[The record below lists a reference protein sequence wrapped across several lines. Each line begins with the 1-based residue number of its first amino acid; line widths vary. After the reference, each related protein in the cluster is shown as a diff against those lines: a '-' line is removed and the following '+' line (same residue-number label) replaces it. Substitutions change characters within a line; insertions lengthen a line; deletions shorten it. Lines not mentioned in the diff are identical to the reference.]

1 MEVSAERQLL
11 AAWLRA
17 IPQSRHAPRPLADL
31 PGGTDIGRGLVTM
44 LQVWGAVE
52 LSEAG
57 IRAVSQ
63 PAYYFLHS
71 LAAWAE
77 TGEAIV
83 LDWSDRQ
90 GTAAAEGLRHGT
102 SLVYW
107 LEQER
112 QRRYPQAPPIRH
124 VLAAQVLI
132 VRPSTPPTFLV
143 QWDTRAGAYQLIG
156 GRQKVDQEWAEPI
169 LETAVREVE
178 EELGEQVRLA
188 AGDFRLEPLATFGG
202 AVRLSPSFGALTAY
216 QFHFFQAIALPP
228 LQLGPNDR
236 WVTRAEL
243 LSGRT
248 GDGAPVRG
256 DHILSLEQALGLSI
270 DALPSSFR
278 SSGG

>member
-1 MEVSAERQLL
+1 MDTSAERQLL

-31 PGGTDIGRGLVTM
+31 PGGLGIGQGLAIL

-77 TGEAIV
+77 TNGSIV
-83 LDWSDRQ
+83 LDWSDQQ
-90 GTAAAEGLRHGT
+90 GTMAAASLRHGT

-112 QRRYPQAPPIRH
+112 WRRDPQAPPIRH
-124 VLAAQVLI
+124 TLAAQVLI
-132 VRPSTPPTFLV
+132 VQASAPPTFLV
-143 QWDTRAGAYQLIG
+143 QWDDRAGAYQLIG
-156 GRQKVDQEWAEPI
+156 GRQKVDRNWVEPI
-169 LETAVREVE
+169 LETAAREVE
-178 EELGEQVRLA
+178 EELRGQVHLA
-188 AGDFRLEPLATFGG
+188 AGDFRLEPLATFSGV
-202 AVRLSPSFGALTAY
+202 VRLSPSFGALTAY
-216 QFHFFQAIALPP
+216 QFHFFQAVDLPP
-228 LQLGPNDR
+228 LQLGPTDR

-243 LSGRT
+243 LEGRT
-248 GDGAPVRG
+248 SDGIPVRG
-256 DHILSLEQALGLSI
+256 DHIPLLEQALGLSI
-270 DALPSSFR
+270 EALPSSFR
-278 SSGG
+278 PSTP

>member
-1 MEVSAERQLL
+1 MGASAERQLL

-31 PGGTDIGRGLVTM
+31 PGSAAIGQGLASL

-77 TGEAIV
+77 TEDAIV
-83 LDWSDRQ
+83 LDWSDQQ
-90 GTAAAEGLRHGT
+90 GSMAVTGLRHGT

-112 QRRYPQAPPIRH
+112 RRRDPQAPPIRH
-124 VLAAQVLI
+124 TLAAQVLI
-132 VRPSTPPTFLV
+132 VQTGTPPTFLV
-143 QWDTRAGAYQLIG
+143 QWDERAGAYQLIG
-156 GRQKVDQEWAEPI
+156 GRQKVDRDWVEPI
-169 LETAVREVE
+169 QETAVRELE
-178 EELGEQVRLA
+178 EELGGQVHLA

-202 AVRLSPSFGALTAY
+202 VVRLSPSFGALTAY
-216 QFHFFQAIALPP
+216 QFHFFQAVDLPP
-228 LQLGPNDR
+228 LQLGPTDR

-243 LSGRT
+243 LDGRT
-248 GDGAPVRG
+248 NEGDPVRG
-256 DHILSLEQALGLSI
+256 DHIPLLEQALGLSI
-270 DALPSSFR
+270 EALPSSFR
-278 SSGG
+278 SSSR